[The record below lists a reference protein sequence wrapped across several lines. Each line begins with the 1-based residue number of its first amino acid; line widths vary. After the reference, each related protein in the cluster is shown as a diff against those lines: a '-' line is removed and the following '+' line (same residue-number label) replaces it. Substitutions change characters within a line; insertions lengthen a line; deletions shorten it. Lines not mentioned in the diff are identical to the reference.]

1 MNITILKSKNH
12 SINESSFLYP
22 IRENIKEIRNL
33 GIRIN
38 WCSNTNKLKEGNILL
53 ISSHYFRKSWS
64 KYGVES
70 TLEQIKDITNTFD
83 RTYWLDMNDSTG
95 TTQFDVLPYVDKY
108 LKLQILKDKKKYL
121 NTYLT
126 GRIHTDFY
134 VKYFDIKDEK
144 NIEEHLSRKPSLK
157 DLKKIS
163 CSWNYGCKYFGNL
176 SKYNDFLCN
185 YFNSTCSLNNI
196 WIQPSIDRKKKI
208 SARFSTL
215 YSRHS
220 ISLSRKTFSECF
232 NTGESLRSISYRKYI
247 LELSNSFATLSPFG
261 FGEICY
267 RDFESTIN
275 GSLVIKQNMD
285 HLETWPNI
293 WQKDMYLPINWDFSN
308 VNSIKVFMESN
319 TKHCVD
325 MARNASDYYSSI
337 FRNNLFIKRFMSVI
351 LDK

>member
-1 MNITILKSKNH
+1 MNITILKSKEY

-22 IRENIKEIRNL
+22 IRENIKEIKNL
-33 GIRIN
+33 DVCFN
-38 WCSNTNKLKEGNILL
+38 WSSNLDKLKEGNLLL
-53 ISSHYFRKSWS
+53 ISSHAFRKSWL
-64 KYGVES
+64 KYGVEF
-70 TLEQIKDITNTFD
+70 TLEKIKNISNTFD

-121 NTYLT
+121 NSYLT

-134 VKYFDIKDEK
+134 IKYFDIKDEI
-144 NIEEHLSRKPSLK
+144 NIEEHLSRKPSIN

-176 SKYNDFLCN
+176 SKYNDLFCK
-185 YFNSTCSLNNI
+185 YFNSHLNFKNE
-196 WIQPSIDRKKKI
+196 WVRPSINRTKKI
-208 SARFSTL
+208 SARFSTS
-215 YSRHS
+215 YSRES
-220 ISLSRKTFSECF
+220 ISLSRKRFSEHF
-232 NTGESLRSISYRKYI
+232 NTGDSVRSINYRKYI

-267 RDFESTIN
+267 RDFEAAIN
-275 GSLVIKQNMD
+275 GSLIIKQNMD

-293 WQKDMYLPINWDFSN
+293 WQNDMYLSIDWDFSN

-319 TKHCVD
+319 KKHCVD
-325 MARNASDYYSSI
+325 MARYASEYYRSI
-337 FRNNLFIKRFMSVI
+337 FTKNLFIKRFKSVI
-351 LDK
+351 LDN